1 MLLEPKPMYLLRFH
15 FDFDYV
21 TIINYSTVYYMYP
34 VSHVNSDH
42 TQLTEI

>member
-21 TIINYSTVYYMYP
+21 TIINYSIVYYS
-34 VSHVNSDH
+34 VSHVNF
-42 TQLTEI
+42 EI